1 MKKNIKYKKPKV
13 IAEIGCNHMG
23 NLDTSKELILSA
35 KGAGV
40 EYVKFQKRNNRLLLT
55 EEQYNSPH
63 PVPSNSYGDT
73 YGEHRESLEFSI
85 DQHFELKLFC
95 EENDIIYSTSVWDHD
110 SAEQITKLNPSFIK
124 VPSACNNNYELLKI
138 LRDSYKGQVQ
148 ISFGMTKKSEM
159 EEVIK
164 FFEKT
169 GQAKSRLLIYSC
181 TSGYPVK
188 PSEVSLL
195 EICFLHEKY
204 GERVSEIGFSGHHL
218 GIALDI
224 SAYTLGAS
232 WIERHFTIDR
242 TWKGT
247 DHAAS
252 LEPSGLRKLVRDLNS
267 TFEALNYKKME
278 ILDVELIQREK
289 LKNRK

>member
-23 NLDTSKELILSA
+23 NMDTSKELILSA

-85 DQHFELKLFC
+85 DQHSELKLFC
-95 EENDIIYSTSVWDHD
+95 EENDIIYSTSVWDQD

-138 LRDSYKGQVQ
+138 LRDSYNGQVQ

-195 EICFLHEKY
+195 EICFLNEKY

-232 WIERHFTIDR
+232 WIERHFTKDR

-267 TFEALNYKKME
+267 TFEALNYKNKE
-278 ILDVELIQREK
+278 ILDVEQIQREK

>member
-23 NLDTSKELILSA
+23 NMDTSKELILSA

-85 DQHFELKLFC
+85 DQHSELKLFC
-95 EENDIIYSTSVWDHD
+95 EENDITYSTSVWDQD

-138 LRDSYKGQVQ
+138 LRDSYNGQVQ

-195 EICFLHEKY
+195 EICFLNEKY

-232 WIERHFTIDR
+232 WIERHFTKDR

-267 TFEALNYKKME
+267 TFEALNYKNKE
-278 ILDVELIQREK
+278 ILDVEQIQREK

>member
-23 NLDTSKELILSA
+23 NMDTSKELILSA

-85 DQHFELKLFC
+85 DQHSELKLFC
-95 EENDIIYSTSVWDHD
+95 EENDITYSTSVWDQD

-138 LRDSYKGQVQ
+138 LRDSYNGQVQ

-169 GQAKSRLLIYSC
+169 GQAKPRLLIYSC

-195 EICFLHEKY
+195 EICFLNEKY

-232 WIERHFTIDR
+232 WIERHFTKDR

-267 TFEALNYKKME
+267 TFEALNYKNKE
-278 ILDVELIQREK
+278 ILDVEQIQREK